1 MQLVSVYQILLSLL
15 LETDWG
21 LDHMVMWRK
30 LSTKEKKY
38 AAKKYRYGN
47 VGMLKPFGR
56 EIEILMEIKHRNIVS
71 YFGLCNLGRGG
82 PPVLVMEKLDTN
94 LSTFLEQKSIPLS
107 RKFRLL
113 HDVACGLTHL
123 HTHKPAIIH
132 RDLTATN
139 VLLDSKGIAK
149 IADFG
154 NSRMVDLKA
163 TPDLMTSNPGT
174 LEYMPPEALEGNAY
188 DENIDVFSYGHL
200 AIHTIIQRRPHPL
213 LRSVYMEAG
222 HRLARS
228 EVERRVDYMNEV
240 IKHLQK
246 NHPFINVINRCLQD
260 DPKDRPCIVDF
271 VNQFEKY

>member
-1 MQLVSVYQILLSLL
+1 MGFGSYGDVEEVEYK
-15 LETDWG
+15 G
-21 LDHMVMWRK
+21 
-30 LSTKEKKY
+30 KKY

-71 YFGLCNLGRGG
+71 YFGLCSLGRGG

-174 LEYMPPEALEGNAY
+174 LDYMPPEALEGNAY
-188 DENIDVFSYGHL
+188 DEKIDVFSYGHL